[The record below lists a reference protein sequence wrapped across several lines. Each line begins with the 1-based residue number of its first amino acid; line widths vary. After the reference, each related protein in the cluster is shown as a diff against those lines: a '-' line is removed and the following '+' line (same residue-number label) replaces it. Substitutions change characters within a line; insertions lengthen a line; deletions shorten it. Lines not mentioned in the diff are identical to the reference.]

1 MDDFSWGATRIVQ
14 GDKKE
19 SGHGDADGKFDP
31 SDIVMKRWADFE
43 RERRWRSGT
52 HSRDST
58 YDVVQRTG
66 SPDRAGS
73 TRYSV
78 VSSDTYHSNPS
89 TAQHEAMYG
98 RGGLLSGAAAHGQ
111 ESSDQGHARA
121 ASGSARARLDS
132 VPLLE
137 LPAPLGPNAA
147 GGQPKSTA
155 PGSVTVARPRESS
168 PAASSNQHSS
178 NATHSQYGE
187 RYGLPV
193 GIGEYQEEENRPMMS
208 SGASSPDPENRVPPF
223 AIPTPRSHPSLQP
236 QSGSDLR
243 HGSVSSEQR
252 YPGVSEAAFT
262 QTAFTAEPEDAG
274 AFSSGPI
281 ANQQQPPQRRPTRE
295 QPPNAQLSRGFS
307 LVDDGPVASPQGV
320 RQITRGA
327 RRMSAQSPVS
337 PQSTGNA
344 RRGHNNADSL
354 PSNTFLDNHPR

>member
-1 MDDFSWGATRIVQ
+1 MDDFSWGATRVVQ

-19 SGHGDADGKFDP
+19 GGHGDAEGKFDP
-31 SDIVMKRWADFE
+31 SDITMKRWADFE

-89 TAQHEAMYG
+89 TAQHEAMFG
-98 RGGLLSGAAAHGQ
+98 RGGLLSGAASHGQ

-137 LPAPLGPNAA
+137 LPAPLGPNA
-147 GGQPKSTA
+147 GGKPRSSA

-168 PAASSNQHSS
+168 PAASSVQHSS
-178 NATHSQYGE
+178 TNTHSQYGE
-187 RYGLPV
+187 RYGQPA
-193 GIGEYQEEENRPMMS
+193 GAAEYQDEENRPMMS
-208 SGASSPDPENRVPPF
+208 SGASSPDPENRAPF
-223 AIPTPRSHPSLQP
+223 AIPTPRAQPNLQP
-236 QSGSDLR
+236 QSGNDVR

-262 QTAFTAEPEDAG
+262 QAYTAEPEDAG
-274 AFSSGPI
+274 AFSSGPMG
-281 ANQQQPPQRRPTRE
+281 ASQQQPQRRPTRE
-295 QPPNAQLSRGFS
+295 QPPNARGFS
-307 LVDDGPVASPQGV
+307 LVDDGPVASSGGV

-327 RRMSAQSPVS
+327 RRMSAQSPIS
-337 PQSTGNA
+337 PQSTGNTK
-344 RRGHNNADSL
+344 RGHNNAESL
-354 PSNTFLDNHPR
+354 PSNNFLDNAGSPRQ